1 MIHLMENSHTPL
13 AKFIHWTFS
22 ILYAYGIFKQVED
35 LEELEDASLLNF
47 EIFFALVFLL
57 IVMLRF
63 FYMKDAKTLL
73 GAHDEMHR
81 GHLFIAKATHRMVY
95 FSLIMLPTTGLLIA
109 GIINAGVPGVGI
121 AIVLHEFSA
130 FLSYVTIAI
139 HVAAS
144 LYSRYKGEGVW
155 NAMVPLW
162 KETGKKDSK
171 LISSLENI
179 ENKVYDEIEDKLLK

>member
-1 MIHLMENSHTPL
+1 MRNSHTLL
-13 AKFIHWTFS
+13 AKTIHWTFS

-47 EIFFALVFLL
+47 EILFAVVFLV

-63 FYMKDAKTLL
+63 FYMKDVKTLL
-73 GAHDEMHR
+73 GAHDEMHK
-81 GHLFIAKATHRMVY
+81 GHLFIAKATHRLVY

-109 GIINAGVPGVGI
+109 GILNADLPGMRI
-121 AIVLHEFSA
+121 AIALHELSA
-130 FLSYVTIAI
+130 FLSYITIGI

-144 LYSRYKGEGVW
+144 LYSRFKGEGVW

-162 KETGKKDSK
+162 QESKKNDSG
-171 LISSLENI
+171 IIASLENI
-179 ENKVYDEIEDKLLK
+179 ENKVYDQIEDKLIK

>member
-1 MIHLMENSHTPL
+1 MRNSHTLL
-13 AKFIHWTFS
+13 AKTIHWTFS

-47 EIFFALVFLL
+47 EILFAVVFLV

-63 FYMKDAKTLL
+63 FYMKDVKTLL
-73 GAHDEMHR
+73 GAHDEMHK
-81 GHLFIAKATHRMVY
+81 GHLFIAKATHRLVY

-109 GIINAGVPGVGI
+109 GILNADLPGMRI
-121 AIVLHEFSA
+121 AIALHELSA
-130 FLSYVTIAI
+130 FLSYITIGI

-144 LYSRYKGEGVW
+144 LYSRFKGEGVW

-162 KETGKKDSK
+162 QESKKNDSG
-171 LISSLENI
+171 IIASLENI
-179 ENKVYDEIEDKLLK
+179 ENKVYDQIEEKLIK

>member
-1 MIHLMENSHTPL
+1 MENSHTRL
-13 AKFIHWTFS
+13 AKTIHWTFS

-47 EIFFALVFLL
+47 EIFFAIVFLV

-73 GAHDEMHR
+73 GAHEEMHK
-81 GHLFIAKATHRMVY
+81 GHLFIAKATHRLVY

-109 GIINAGVPGVGI
+109 GILNAGLPGMTVAI
-121 AIVLHEFSA
+121 ALHELSA
-130 FLSYVTIAI
+130 FLSYITIGI
-139 HVAAS
+139 HIAAS

-155 NAMVPLW
+155 NAMVPVW
-162 KETGKKDSK
+162 REEKKKNTK
-171 LISSLENI
+171 LISTLEGI
-179 ENKVYDEIEDKLLK
+179 ENKIYDEIEDRLIK

>member
-1 MIHLMENSHTPL
+1 MENSHTRL
-13 AKFIHWTFS
+13 AKTIHWTFS

-47 EIFFALVFLL
+47 EIFFAIVFLV

-73 GAHDEMHR
+73 GAHEEMHK
-81 GHLFIAKATHRMVY
+81 GHLFIAKATHRLVY

-109 GIINAGVPGVGI
+109 GILNADLPGMTV
-121 AIVLHEFSA
+121 AISLHELSA
-130 FLSYVTIAI
+130 FLSYITIAI

-144 LYSRYKGEGVW
+144 LYSRFKGEGVW

-162 KETGKKDSK
+162 QESKKNDSRIIAKLET
-171 LISSLENI
+171 I
-179 ENKVYDEIEDKLLK
+179 ENKVYDKIEEKLIK